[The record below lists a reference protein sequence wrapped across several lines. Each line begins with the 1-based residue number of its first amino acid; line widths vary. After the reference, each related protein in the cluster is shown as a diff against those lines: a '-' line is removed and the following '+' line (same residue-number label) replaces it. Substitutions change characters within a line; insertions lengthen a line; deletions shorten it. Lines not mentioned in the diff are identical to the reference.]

1 MNLSQ
6 IIATIIH
13 IFTSWHSIKHDNI
26 ICTNYLNDVNKD
38 KTPSFYKK
46 KVLNK
51 IYKNALITLQKL
63 TQLDECFISPCL
75 TIVQIYKL
83 HGYMQYKMHKIL
95 SMLSYK
101 C

>member
-1 MNLSQ
+1 ML
-6 IIATIIH
+6 IK
-13 IFTSWHSIKHDNI
+13 IKHHLF
-26 ICTNYLNDVNKD
+26 TQ
-38 KTPSFYKK
+38 K

-63 TQLDECFISPCL
+63 TQLDECLISPCL